1 MTLLFAA
8 AMFANALLLF
18 LVQPMFAKL
27 LLPRF
32 GGSPAVWTTCMLFFQ
47 SALLAGYA
55 YSHSVVKL
63 RKSWQ
68 QAAVHLAVM
77 ALPLLTL
84 PIAVSATMSA
94 AGNPIASVLWLS
106 TVAVG
111 APFFALA
118 TSAPLLQRWFAATHR
133 RTSVDPYF
141 LYAASNIGSFASL
154 ILYPTVIEPALALS
168 TQTRVWSVGYA
179 MAVALTLVC
188 AVVMWRRTPGTFS
201 EPAASSGE
209 DADIVTW
216 SRRAR
221 WIALAF
227 VPSSLMLAVTAYI
240 STDIAAVP
248 LLWVVPLAIYLIT
261 FVVTFS
267 SYAPRVVSVCNR
279 YFPLVLLYLTW
290 LLTSE
295 ARLQLAPMTAMHLVA
310 FFYLAV
316 LCHGY
321 LSGDRPS
328 TTHLTDFYLS
338 LAVGGA
344 LGGVFNSL
352 LAPLIF
358 TSVLEYPIALACGIF
373 LLTFRPDTPALRSTP
388 RWWLQPVL
396 VAVLTVVALKWPGT
410 GIPIALLTWGLLM
423 AAVLVCFSVSRQRRR
438 LGVCVLLMLGLYVVL
453 GGRGS
458 IDVAYASRT
467 FFGSYRVVSDPEHRS
482 FTLFHGTTIHGRQ
495 DIGSREPLT
504 YYHRGSPI
512 AQVFATRAGT
522 VKSVGAVGLG
532 TGTLAAYVEPG
543 QQWTFY
549 EIDPEVERIA
559 RDPRYFTHLDRCGA
573 SCRVVI
579 GDARLSLQQ
588 RTDTHDLIVL
598 DAFSSDSIPI
608 HLLTREAVQIYLSR
622 LKPNGVLA
630 IHVSNN
636 HLDLLPVVA
645 GAMRELKLA
654 GRFQFQGSSDLITG
668 KYGSQWTALARSEAA
683 LGALATDGS
692 WKHLPASDERAWTDD
707 FSNIWR
713 VIRWR

>member
-1 MTLLFAA
+1 
-8 AMFANALLLF
+8 
-18 LVQPMFAKL
+18 
-27 LLPRF
+27 
-32 GGSPAVWTTCMLFFQ
+32 
-47 SALLAGYA
+47 
-55 YSHSVVKL
+55 
-63 RKSWQ
+63 
-68 QAAVHLAVM
+68 
-77 ALPLLTL
+77 
-84 PIAVSATMSA
+84 
-94 AGNPIASVLWLS
+94 
-106 TVAVG
+106 
-111 APFFALA
+111 
-118 TSAPLLQRWFAATHR
+118 
-133 RTSVDPYF
+133 
-141 LYAASNIGSFASL
+141 
-154 ILYPTVIEPALALS
+154 VIEPALALS
-168 TQTRVWSVGYA
+168 TQTRAWSVGYA

-201 EPAASSGE
+201 EPAASSGA

-290 LLTSE
+290 LLISE

-549 EIDPEVERIA
+549 EIDPEIERIA

-622 LKPNGVLA
+622 LRPNGVLA

-645 GAMRELKLA
+645 GVMRELTLA
-654 GRFQFQGSSDLITG
+654 GRFQFQGSSDLTTG